1 MSEFARTVNLNW
13 LSLTE
18 TKVYSPLAGYTL
30 PNPSRQNH
38 MIHPTS
44 SLNRLRSEIEV
55 EVNPAIKYF
64 TMERESRNQSEEYP
78 TAPTAEPMNETDLD
92 LDFYH
97 TPMELRKTEQED
109 ND

>member
-1 MSEFARTVNLNW
+1 MDIRPTVPPRPMSTYIPDEM
-13 LSLTE
+13 
-18 TKVYSPLAGYTL
+18 AGYTL

-64 TMERESRNQSEEYP
+64 TMERESRSQSEEHP
-78 TAPTAEPMNETDLD
+78 TAPTATPMTETDLD

-97 TPMELRKTEQED
+97 TPLELQKSKQED